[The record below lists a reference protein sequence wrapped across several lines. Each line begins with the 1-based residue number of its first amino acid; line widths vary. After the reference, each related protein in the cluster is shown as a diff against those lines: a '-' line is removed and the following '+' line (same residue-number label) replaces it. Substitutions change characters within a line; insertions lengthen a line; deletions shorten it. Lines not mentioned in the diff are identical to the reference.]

1 MSQFTSWKK
10 WIQGEDSYRK
20 TYAILSIGA
29 LFSVWIHFFPLLE
42 AAYVVAPWIYL
53 PCFLCTSRWV
63 ERKWDFGIWMLF
75 WCGSFLIRYWGILL
89 PFSNSVSVLLTF
101 LAACV
106 YALPFWID
114 RLTYKRG
121 PWAVS
126 VLMFPLASTAL
137 DYIMELTRL
146 GSLFSLAPTQFDNK
160 PLLQISSIFGGKGIV
175 FLLTLTA
182 VLIVVNWKNRKKLAV
197 CLGILLLIHAFG
209 LIRMEYHAKKIEA
222 ADRITIGWSA
232 APVTDDSFFV
242 EELDGS
248 LEENAACLES
258 TLLLAKKE
266 GIELLCFPEESFYLD
281 ADAHDAFIE
290 RAQELAARYGINL
303 LLSVESE
310 FPDADVLESGVSES
324 DLSESDVSESNISE
338 ADASESDSLN
348 ADDELGIN
356 HCLFINTSGKI
367 ASDYMKTMLI
377 PVAEEPYYTEGKGE
391 LPKVHAEIDQKDL
404 VLSYA
409 ICFDGDFASYVRTI
423 PDETDLF
430 IDVSW
435 DWPQVDDLHYRIIGL
450 RAVENGLSVIKP
462 TINGFTTVTDYVGS
476 VHSMTHSD
484 DTGYNRVI
492 LVEPPLATCRTIY
505 HAYGDKIDFSFLIG
519 VVILLILSV
528 FMRGNEMSSKKPLTR
543 FGEFELLKAM
553 AIIGLPLV
561 HVMEEALEAGMAS
574 PALEAFGTSIIGLC
588 AFGPSVFMI
597 CMGFG
602 IGGGKTGAA
611 STRKSGIQFLM
622 IGAILNLLRWLLPGI
637 IQKFAIGTKLIEDVK
652 FCLQSDIYYFV
663 GIFFIFY
670 SFLKQWKMTST
681 QLLLISLIS
690 LTINNALTPIM
701 QTYVTNE
708 VVGSI
713 VGNFIYVDD
722 TSCFPLLS
730 WMIFPTVGIILG
742 EVLKKSTEEFREVF
756 MRRMMDFC
764 IVFLGA
770 FVFFLWNYKIDVM
783 KVLVSPAND
792 YITDLPNVILLIAL
806 ALFLVGIVYYLCK
819 LIGHTKFMK
828 FMLKISMFIIPFYLL
843 QWIIIAWIFYATA
856 IFRLPEGCFGI
867 PAYIITVLATTLI
880 CIYVATEHGMKIMKR
895 LMKITSFK
903 KKKRKKGGK

>member
-1 MSQFTSWKK
+1 MKTTDTKK
-10 WIQGEDSYRK
+10 REKNPGK
-20 TYAILSIGA
+20 LLFYASLSIGA
-29 LFSVWIHFFPLLE
+29 LFSVWIHFFPQLA
-42 AAYVVAPWIYL
+42 AAYVIGPWIYL
-53 PCFLCTSRWV
+53 PCFLYACRWV
-63 ERKWDFGIWMLF
+63 NRKRDFGIWMLF
-75 WCGSFLIRYWGILL
+75 WCGSFLVRYWGILI
-89 PFSNSVSVLLTF
+89 PFSSSVSVLLTL
-101 LAACV
+101 LAAHV
-106 YALPFWID
+106 YSLPFWID

-126 VLMFPLASTAL
+126 MLMFPFASTSL

-160 PLLQISSIFGGKGIV
+160 PLLQICSLFGGKGIV

-182 VLIVVNWKNRKKLAV
+182 VLIIVNRKSRKRLAI
-197 CLGILLLIHAFG
+197 CLGMLLLIHALG
-209 LIRMEYHAKKIEA
+209 LIRIESHKDRIES

-232 APVTDDSFFV
+232 APVTDDSFFA

-248 LEENAACLES
+248 LEENAACLEN
-258 TLLLAKKE
+258 TLATAQKE
-266 GIELLCFPEESFYLD
+266 GIELLCFPEESFYLYE
-281 ADAHDAFIE
+281 DAHAAFIE
-290 RAQELAARYGINL
+290 SAQDLAKKYRINL
-303 LLSVESE
+303 LLSVESDD
-310 FPDADVLESGVSES
+310 PDAE
-324 DLSESDVSESNISE
+324 N
-338 ADASESDSLN
+338 
-348 ADDELGIN
+348 ELGIN
-356 HCLFINTSGKI
+356 HCLFITKEGKI
-367 ASDYMKTMLI
+367 ASDYVKTMLI
-377 PVAEEPYYTEGKGE
+377 PVAEEPYYTKGMGE
-391 LPKVHAEIDQKDL
+391 LPKVHAEIHQKDL

-409 ICFDGDFASYVRTI
+409 ICFDGDFSSFIRTM

-462 TINGFTTVTDYVGS
+462 TINGFTTVTDYLGS

-484 DTGYNRVI
+484 DTGYRRVV

-505 HAYGDKIDFSFLIG
+505 HTYGDTIELSFLIG
-519 VVILLILSV
+519 VVILLFFSI
-528 FMRGNEMSSKKPLTR
+528 FMRSNEMSTSKKPLTR

-561 HVMEEALEAGMAS
+561 HVMEEAMEAGMAS
-574 PALEAFGTSIIGLC
+574 PALESFGLSIVGLC

-602 IGGGKTGAA
+602 IGGGKTSAA

-622 IGAILNLLRWLLPGI
+622 IGAILNILRWLLPGI
-637 IQKFAIGTKLIEDVK
+637 IQKFAIGTKLIEDVN

-663 GIFFIFY
+663 GIFFVFY
-670 SFLKQWKMTST
+670 SFLKQKKMTST
-681 QLLLISLIS
+681 QLLLISLIC

-701 QTYVTNE
+701 QTYVTNDIAA
-708 VVGSI
+708 SI
-713 VGNFIYVDD
+713 IGNIIYVDD

-770 FVFFLWNYKIDVM
+770 FSFFLWNYKIDVI

-792 YITDLPNVILLIAL
+792 YITDLPNVILLLAL
-806 ALFLVGIVYYLCK
+806 ALFLIGLIYYLCK
-819 LIGHTKFMK
+819 VIGHTKFMA
-828 FMLKISMFIIPFYLL
+828 FMLKISVFIIPFYLL

-880 CIYVATEHGMKIMKR
+880 CMYVSTVHGMKIMKM
-895 LMKITSFK
+895 LMKITRLK